1 MEVVNKKDGN
11 KNFMIIKGIEIDE
24 NDYKFKMLKNNNIEN
39 VIPIGLRVIDGEKQ
53 LYYNVTEYI
62 TVKAMFSRK
71 KMSGKDLYNLIK
83 DIKKLSKSTKE
94 YLMDLNDF
102 LFDINYVYINKKSGE
117 YGFCYCPNE
126 YEDVQQNMRNIFD
139 SILECIDHNNKPAVL
154 MAYGIQQ
161 ITISDSYTVQDLYN
175 CAVEN
180 YKEAKES
187 TYKKKDR
194 EEFVKGVENIVINTE
209 KNVVTKPYEEKKKSL
224 FKKIMERLKGKNK
237 YEDEDELEAELEN
250 PSEINKKESGLK
262 EISGQATEG
271 PLYNYSDYQMAT
283 IGEETDNYR
292 DNYEK
297 GYDDNYDGDYEEATM
312 LLTSSGVIN
321 RITLKEISNQGSMKI
336 EPKGYPCILGKSKL
350 SSDYIVD
357 SPVVS
362 RVHLRLSEEM
372 SNYYVE
378 DLNSTNGTYVN
389 GQKLEPH
396 KPKEINV
403 EDQITVADIDF
414 IVE

>member
-1 MEVVNKKDGN
+1 
-11 KNFMIIKGIEIDE
+11 
-24 NDYKFKMLKNNNIEN
+24 
-39 VIPIGLRVIDGEKQ
+39 
-53 LYYNVTEYI
+53 
-62 TVKAMFSRK
+62 
-71 KMSGKDLYNLIK
+71 
-83 DIKKLSKSTKE
+83 
-94 YLMDLNDF
+94 MDLNDF
-102 LFDINYVYINKKSGE
+102 LFDINYVYINKKTGE

-224 FKKIMERLKGKNK
+224 FEKIMERLKGKNK
-237 YEDEDELEAELEN
+237 YEDEDELEAELKN

-262 EISGQATEG
+262 EISDSYRRTTVQ
-271 PLYNYSDYQMAT
+271 LLSYQMAT

-297 GYDDNYDGDYEEATM
+297 VMMIIMT
-312 LLTSSGVIN
+312 
-321 RITLKEISNQGSMKI
+321 EIMK
-336 EPKGYPCILGKSKL
+336 KL
-350 SSDYIVD
+350 QCY
-357 SPVVS
+357 
-362 RVHLRLSEEM
+362 
-372 SNYYVE
+372 
-378 DLNSTNGTYVN
+378 
-389 GQKLEPH
+389 
-396 KPKEINV
+396 
-403 EDQITVADIDF
+403 
-414 IVE
+414 

>member
-102 LFDINYVYINKKSGE
+102 LFDINYVYINKKTGE

-154 MAYGIQQ
+154 MAYGIQ
-161 ITISDSYTVQDLYN
+161 
-175 CAVEN
+175 
-180 YKEAKES
+180 
-187 TYKKKDR
+187 
-194 EEFVKGVENIVINTE
+194 
-209 KNVVTKPYEEKKKSL
+209 
-224 FKKIMERLKGKNK
+224 
-237 YEDEDELEAELEN
+237 
-250 PSEINKKESGLK
+250 
-262 EISGQATEG
+262 
-271 PLYNYSDYQMAT
+271 
-283 IGEETDNYR
+283 
-292 DNYEK
+292 
-297 GYDDNYDGDYEEATM
+297 
-312 LLTSSGVIN
+312 
-321 RITLKEISNQGSMKI
+321 
-336 EPKGYPCILGKSKL
+336 
-350 SSDYIVD
+350 
-357 SPVVS
+357 
-362 RVHLRLSEEM
+362 
-372 SNYYVE
+372 
-378 DLNSTNGTYVN
+378 
-389 GQKLEPH
+389 
-396 KPKEINV
+396 
-403 EDQITVADIDF
+403 
-414 IVE
+414 

>member
-102 LFDINYVYINKKSGE
+102 LFDINYVYINKKTGE

-154 MAYGIQQ
+154 MEYSRLQLA
-161 ITISDSYTVQDLYN
+161 TVILCRIYII
-175 CAVEN
+175 VLL
-180 YKEAKES
+180 K
-187 TYKKKDR
+187 TTKKQRKVHIKR
-194 EEFVKGVENIVINTE
+194 KAG
-209 KNVVTKPYEEKKKSL
+209 KSL
-224 FKKIMERLKGKNK
+224 
-237 YEDEDELEAELEN
+237 
-250 PSEINKKESGLK
+250 LK
-262 EISGQATEG
+262 ELRI
-271 PLYNYSDYQMAT
+271 
-283 IGEETDNYR
+283 
-292 DNYEK
+292 
-297 GYDDNYDGDYEEATM
+297 
-312 LLTSSGVIN
+312 LLLI
-321 RITLKEISNQGSMKI
+321 RKRM
-336 EPKGYPCILGKSKL
+336 
-350 SSDYIVD
+350 
-357 SPVVS
+357 
-362 RVHLRLSEEM
+362 
-372 SNYYVE
+372 
-378 DLNSTNGTYVN
+378 
-389 GQKLEPH
+389 
-396 KPKEINV
+396 
-403 EDQITVADIDF
+403 
-414 IVE
+414 

>member
-224 FKKIMERLKGKNK
+224 DCSCGG
-237 YEDEDELEAELEN
+237 
-250 PSEINKKESGLK
+250 SG
-262 EISGQATEG
+262 G
-271 PLYNYSDYQMAT
+271 YSRR
-283 IGEETDNYR
+283 GGCCR
-292 DNYEK
+292 CF
-297 GYDDNYDGDYEEATM
+297 
-312 LLTSSGVIN
+312 L
-321 RITLKEISNQGSMKI
+321 
-336 EPKGYPCILGKSKL
+336 
-350 SSDYIVD
+350 
-357 SPVVS
+357 
-362 RVHLRLSEEM
+362 
-372 SNYYVE
+372 
-378 DLNSTNGTYVN
+378 
-389 GQKLEPH
+389 
-396 KPKEINV
+396 
-403 EDQITVADIDF
+403 
-414 IVE
+414 

>member
-194 EEFVKGVENIVINTE
+194 EEFVKGVENIVIIRKRCSN
-209 KNVVTKPYEEKKKSL
+209 KPYEEKKKVFL
-224 FKKIMERLKGKNK
+224 KK
-237 YEDEDELEAELEN
+237 
-250 PSEINKKESGLK
+250 
-262 EISGQATEG
+262 
-271 PLYNYSDYQMAT
+271 
-283 IGEETDNYR
+283 
-292 DNYEK
+292 
-297 GYDDNYDGDYEEATM
+297 
-312 LLTSSGVIN
+312 
-321 RITLKEISNQGSMKI
+321 
-336 EPKGYPCILGKSKL
+336 
-350 SSDYIVD
+350 
-357 SPVVS
+357 
-362 RVHLRLSEEM
+362 
-372 SNYYVE
+372 
-378 DLNSTNGTYVN
+378 
-389 GQKLEPH
+389 
-396 KPKEINV
+396 
-403 EDQITVADIDF
+403 
-414 IVE
+414 